1 MNGYDGY
8 YPQYQFYQ
16 GPRPGRQFDPKY
28 LNDALIQL
36 LFKSQGQQQILDA
49 FTPGGTGGSG
59 APAQGGN
66 AYLDQLLA
74 QQQQAP
80 APAAQAAPLQQLL
93 EEEMRKRTGN
103 NTQFNLEGGGMID
116 RQGYGGLGMAGY

>member
-1 MNGYDGY
+1 MYDGN

-16 GPRPGRQFDPKY
+16 GPRPSRQFDPKY

-36 LFKSQGQQQILDA
+36 LFKTQTQGQILDA
-49 FTPGGTGGSG
+49 FTPGAGGGSG

-74 QQQQAP
+74 QQQGA
-80 APAAQAAPLQQLL
+80 APAAPQTAAPLQQLL

-103 NTQFNLEGGGMID
+103 NTQFNLEGGGMMD

>member
-1 MNGYDGY
+1 MTGYDGN
-8 YPQYQFYQ
+8 YPQYPTYY

-36 LFKSQGQQQILDA
+36 LFKTQGQQQILDA
-49 FTPGGTGGSG
+49 FTPGYTGGSG

-74 QQQQAP
+74 QSQQA
-80 APAAQAAPLQQLL
+80 APAAPVAAQQASPLAALL
-93 EEEMRKRTGN
+93 EDEAKKRN
-103 NTQFNLEGGGMID
+103 IMMDGGGMID

>member
-1 MNGYDGY
+1 MNGYDGN

-36 LFKSQGQQQILDA
+36 LFKTQGQQQILDA

-74 QQQQAP
+74 QTQQGA
-80 APAAQAAPLQQLL
+80 APAAQAMAPLQQIL
-93 EEEMRKRTGN
+93 EEAPRRKREMMI
-103 NTQFNLEGGGMID
+103 EGGGMID

>member
-16 GPRPGRQFDPKY
+16 GPRPSRQFDPKY

-36 LFKSQGQQQILDA
+36 LFKTQGQQQILDA

-74 QQQQAP
+74 QTQQA
-80 APAAQAAPLQQLL
+80 APAAPQTVAPLQQLL
-93 EEEMRKRTGN
+93 EEEGRKRN
-103 NTQFNLEGGGMID
+103 MMLEGGGMID

>member
-1 MNGYDGY
+1 MNGYDGN

-16 GPRPGRQFDPKY
+16 GPRPSRQFDPKF

-36 LFKSQGQQQILDA
+36 LFKSQTQGQILDA
-49 FTPGGTGGSG
+49 FTPGAGGGSG

-74 QQQQAP
+74 QTQQA
-80 APAAQAAPLQQLL
+80 APQAAPQMAAPLQQLL
-93 EEEMRKRTGN
+93 EEEGRKKRN
-103 NTQFNLEGGGMID
+103 MMLEGGGMID

>member
-16 GPRPGRQFDPKY
+16 GPRPGRQFDPKF

-36 LFKSQGQQQILDA
+36 LFKSQTQGQILDA
-49 FTPGGTGGSG
+49 FTPGAGGGSG

-66 AYLDQLLA
+66 AYLEQLLA
-74 QQQQAP
+74 QTQQGAAP
-80 APAAQAAPLQQLL
+80 AAPAAQAAAPLQQLL
-93 EEEMRKRTGN
+93 EEEGRKRN
-103 NTQFNLEGGGMID
+103 IMMDGGGMID

>member
-8 YPQYQFYQ
+8 HPQYQFYQ

-49 FTPGGTGGSG
+49 FTPGAGGGSG

-74 QQQQAP
+74 QQQQA
-80 APAAQAAPLQQLL
+80 APQAAPQMAAPLQQLL
-93 EEEMRKRTGN
+93 EEEGRKRN
-103 NTQFNLEGGGMID
+103 MMLEGGGMMD

>member
-1 MNGYDGY
+1 MNGYDGN

-36 LFKSQGQQQILDA
+36 LFKTQGQQQILDA

-74 QQQQAP
+74 QTQQA
-80 APAAQAAPLQQLL
+80 APQAAPQMAAPLQQLL
-93 EEEMRKRTGN
+93 EEEGRKKRN
-103 NTQFNLEGGGMID
+103 MMLEGGGMID

>member
-1 MNGYDGY
+1 MNGYDGN

-16 GPRPGRQFDPKY
+16 GPRPRREFDPKY

-36 LFKSQGQQQILDA
+36 LFKTQTQGQILDA
-49 FTPGGTGGSG
+49 FTPGAGGGAG

-74 QQQQAP
+74 QTQ
-80 APAAQAAPLQQLL
+80 QAAPLQQLL
-93 EEEMRKRTGN
+93 EEEGRKKYGN
-103 NTQFNLEGGGMID
+103 MMLEGGGMMD
-116 RQGYGGLGMAGY
+116 RGGYGGLGMAGY